1 MTYRTE
7 GIREKTP
14 CTFIEVSP
22 ELARRT
28 WDPDGQLGAIDIAIW
43 QGAGA
48 GRSYDE
54 SEWVMSY
61 ICP

>member
-22 ELARRT
+22 ELAGERGIQT
-28 WDPDGQLGAIDIAIW
+28 GSWVQLTSRYGKVRAQAVITTECRAK
-43 QGAGA
+43 
-48 GRSYDE
+48 SC
-54 SEWVMSY
+54 